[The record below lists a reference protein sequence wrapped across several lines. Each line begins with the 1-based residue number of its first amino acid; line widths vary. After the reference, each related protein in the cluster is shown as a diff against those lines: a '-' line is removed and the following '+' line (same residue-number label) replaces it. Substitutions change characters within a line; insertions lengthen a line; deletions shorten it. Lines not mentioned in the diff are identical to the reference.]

1 METNSASFS
10 GGIRSAT
17 EMDMDRILEIE
28 RLSFVDQWKYDHF
41 KGALKE
47 LFFVYEEKEIL
58 GFLIACCCELANRA
72 IIMRIAV
79 HPDYR
84 GKGIAT
90 LLIKTALDK
99 LKQRDI
105 REVEIDVDIAKRGAF
120 KLYEN
125 CGFRVMQL
133 VTMNHTLN
141 SDNESFY
148 MMKLTFNTPDLGS

>member
-1 METNSASFS
+1 MDTNRASFS

-58 GFLIACCCELANRA
+58 GFLIACCCGMANRA
-72 IIMRIAV
+72 IIMRVAV
-79 HPDYR
+79 HPDHR

-90 LLIKTALDK
+90 LLLKTALDK
-99 LKQRDI
+99 LKQRGI
-105 REVEIDVDIAKRGAF
+105 GEVEIDVDIGKTGAF

-125 CGFRVMQL
+125 CGFRQMRL
-133 VTMNHTLN
+133 VTMNYTLN

-148 MMKLTFNTPDLGS
+148 MMKLTFNTADKH